1 MKPFFIS
8 RIFFFKIFFY
18 LVLKIIGMRDSNLDL
33 LIKGSQ
39 TISLNYNIFCM
50 LI

>member
-1 MKPFFIS
+1 MKPFF
-8 RIFFFKIFFY
+8 FFKDFLKFFFY